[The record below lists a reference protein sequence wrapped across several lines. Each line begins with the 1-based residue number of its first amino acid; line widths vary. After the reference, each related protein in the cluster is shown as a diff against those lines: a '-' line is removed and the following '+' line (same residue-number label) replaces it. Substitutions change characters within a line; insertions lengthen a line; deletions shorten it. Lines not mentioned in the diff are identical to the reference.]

1 MQAAHVVPM
10 PPVSECM
17 RWQESVSDEFVR
29 LMHSVLST
37 RKPNVSACLSGTLSI
52 PVSLTGRAVLS
63 DRYGIIAMSVY
74 MANHRALVWSGQSD
88 DRVRSARWAD
98 AVTLAR
104 ASEALEHS
112 HQRQGSCQ
120 LAPSSR

>member
-104 ASEALEHS
+104 ASKALEHS
-112 HQRQGSCQ
+112 HQRQGCC
-120 LAPSSR
+120 PSSR

>member
-37 RKPNVSACLSGTLSI
+37 RKPNVSACLSI
-52 PVSLTGRAVLS
+52 PVSLAGRAVLS

-112 HQRQGSCQ
+112 HQRQGCC
-120 LAPSSR
+120 PSSR

>member
-88 DRVRSARWAD
+88 DCVRSARWAD

-112 HQRQGSCQ
+112 HQRQGCC
-120 LAPSSR
+120 PSSR

>member
-74 MANHRALVWSGQSD
+74 MANH
-88 DRVRSARWAD
+88 
-98 AVTLAR
+98 
-104 ASEALEHS
+104 
-112 HQRQGSCQ
+112 
-120 LAPSSR
+120 